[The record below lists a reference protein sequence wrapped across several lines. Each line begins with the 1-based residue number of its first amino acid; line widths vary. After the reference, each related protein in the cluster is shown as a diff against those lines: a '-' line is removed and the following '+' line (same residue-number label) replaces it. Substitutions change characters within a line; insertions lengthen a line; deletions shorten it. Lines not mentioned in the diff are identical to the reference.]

1 MHVNLG
7 NTVRREKSAVN
18 PVEEDKE
25 PSTTLVDGL
34 VADNS
39 SEIVRKTVLCTLNL
53 QLCLFVERREII
65 VSIPRVPASW
75 CCSRGAAPA
84 RVKIPDSVRT
94 KHTRYRVS
102 HTYCRTRYR
111 VSKKSLK
118 YNMSKNDLLSGIG

>member
-1 MHVNLG
+1 MHVKLE

-39 SEIVRKTVLCTLNL
+39 SEIVRKTVLCTHNL
-53 QLCLFVERREII
+53 QLRLVVGGGKII

-75 CCSRGAAPA
+75 WGSRGAAPA
-84 RVKIPDSVRT
+84 RVKIPDSLRT
-94 KHTRYRVS
+94 KPS
-102 HTYCRTRYR
+102 TRYR

-118 YNMSKNDLLSGIG
+118 YVQE